1 MVEDLRM
8 EMPRE
13 GLIRQELISYERDE
27 TGKLMK
33 KTTVRIYMGDDDYQ
47 DHYISEPLVWEK
59 DQVC

>member
-8 EMPRE
+8 EIPRE
-13 GLIRQELISYERDE
+13 GLIRQELISYERDK

-33 KTTVRIYMGDDDYQ
+33 KTTVRIYMEDDDYQ

-59 DQVC
+59 DQVY

>member
-13 GLIRQELISYERDE
+13 GLIRQELISYERDK
-27 TGKLMK
+27 TGKLTK
-33 KTTVRIYMGDDDYQ
+33 KTTVRIYMEDDDYQ

-59 DQVC
+59 DQVY